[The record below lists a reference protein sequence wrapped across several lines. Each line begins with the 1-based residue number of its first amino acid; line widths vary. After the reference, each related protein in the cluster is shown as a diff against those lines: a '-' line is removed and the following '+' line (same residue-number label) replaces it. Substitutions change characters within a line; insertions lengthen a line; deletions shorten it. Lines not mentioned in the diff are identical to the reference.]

1 MAQEDVAR
9 LEVVVDDGGLDLVEV
24 LECGDGLTDDGAG
37 LLLRDTL
44 VLLEVEVQ
52 VVPLTELQHRA
63 EPAAHGEISGCRG
76 YTVYCEVIN
85 IRWTFYSVYFVGR
98 AIDK

>member
-24 LECGDGLTDDGAG
+24 LESGDGLTDDGAG

-63 EPAAHGEISGCRG
+63 EPAAHEGR
-76 YTVYCEVIN
+76 
-85 IRWTFYSVYFVGR
+85 SVDVGR
-98 AIDK
+98 TQ